1 MAVYSNLAKLGR
13 VKLPSG
19 TTYALID
26 VDGRAMLAPNFST
39 STSYNEG
46 DYVIYGDTLYRFNT
60 DHAAGAWDDTQ
71 ANSATVGS
79 ELNRIIGLISGGVHY
94 RGKTTSPLHDGS
106 TDNPITVNGGSL
118 TVIDGDMV
126 TLELDPAASPAG
138 VASVYATGTAYPVG
152 TYLKSGSDYYYVKE
166 AVTAQENT
174 SISAIAGKLNKVQ
187 SNPMFIFAEGQ
198 WSSFGGIG
206 DGLGDLAYKD
216 SASGTYVKP
225 TGSGSVT
232 IKDVTSNKAALA
244 TTTIT
249 GVKGTTSVSKATAGT
264 AVNVATVDTAKRYGT
279 ANVGDAVVYGTANR
293 AASATTVG
301 NANVATSATS
311 VATAGSTFYYGTADV
326 DEAVSV
332 ATAGTQVTYGTA
344 NVGAAVTY
352 GTANPGT
359 PVTVAKVGTSKTFS
373 QNAIKLADNPIQD
386 TDCLVFVAAGSDS
399 VIGVADEDG
408 ISVTPAVASN
418 TTLTPAV
425 AAPPTQKLT
434 PVGGTKS
441 ITPAKSAGQS
451 HSARGVGGT
460 TNIYQAVASTTEIYG
475 AVAAPSTQTL
485 TPATEAPSTQTIV
498 PAKAN
503 GSITPYTMESVT
515 VATANDSVT
524 TVATGSLKTG
534 TQLVTDVNVTNTTA
548 TVTVD
553 TTTDTVTVK

>member
-1 MAVYSNLAKLGR
+1 MAQYDELAKLGR

-39 STSYNEG
+39 AVAYSAG
-46 DYVIYGDTLYRFNT
+46 DYVIYQDDLYRFDT
-60 DHAAGAWDDTQ
+60 AHAPGPWDPTQ
-71 ANSATVGS
+71 VTQVQVGQ
-79 ELNRIIGLISGGVHY
+79 ELKRIIGLISGGVHY
-94 RGKTTSPLHDGS
+94 RGKTTTPIHEGS
-106 TDNPITVNGGSL
+106 TDNPITINGGSV

-126 TLELDPAASPAG
+126 TLDLNN
-138 VASVYATGTAYPVG
+138 VASTYATGTAYPVG
-152 TYLKSGSDYYYVKE
+152 TYLKNGNDRYYVK
-166 AVTAQENT
+166 TAITATENT
-174 SISAIAGKLNKVQ
+174 SISAIAAKLDKINAE
-187 SNPMFIFAEGQ
+187 PMFIWAEGE
-198 WSSFGGIG
+198 WNAFGGIG

-216 SASGTYVKP
+216 SASGTYTKP

-249 GVKGTTSVSKATAGT
+249 GVSGTTSVSKATAGT

-279 ANVGDAVVYGTANR
+279 ANVGTAVVYGTANR

-301 NANVATSATS
+301 NANVATSATA

-344 NVGAAVTY
+344 NVGTAVTY

-359 PVTVAKVGTSKTFS
+359 AVSGIAKVGSQKTF
-373 QNAIKLADNPIQD
+373 NTDGIKVNGVIDG
-386 TDCLVFVAAGSDS
+386 DCLEFVAAGTST
-399 VIGVADEDG
+399 VIGIADTTG
-408 ISVTPAVASN
+408 VSITPAVASN
-418 TTLTPAV
+418 KTLTPAV
-425 AAPPTQKLT
+425 ASTSKLT
-434 PVGGTKS
+434 PVGGTTS
-441 ITPAKSAGQS
+441 ITPAKSAGES

-460 TNIYQAVASTTEIYG
+460 TNIYQAVASTTTIYG
-475 AVAAPSTQTL
+475 AVAAPDTQTL
-485 TPATEAPSTQTIV
+485 TPATEAPSTQTII

-503 GSITPYTMESVT
+503 GSITPYTMQSVT
-515 VATANDSVT
+515 VATANDSAT
-524 TVATGSLKTG
+524 TVATGGLTTG
-534 TQLVTDVNVTNTTA
+534 TQLVTDVNVMDKTA
-548 TVTVD
+548 TVTVN

>member
-1 MAVYSNLAKLGR
+1 
-13 VKLPSG
+13 
-19 TTYALID
+19 
-26 VDGRAMLAPNFST
+26 
-39 STSYNEG
+39 
-46 DYVIYGDTLYRFNT
+46 
-60 DHAAGAWDDTQ
+60 
-71 ANSATVGS
+71 
-79 ELNRIIGLISGGVHY
+79 
-94 RGKTTSPLHDGS
+94 
-106 TDNPITVNGGSL
+106 
-118 TVIDGDMV
+118 MV
-126 TLELDPAASPAG
+126 TLDINTVASTYQTG
-138 VASVYATGTAYPVG
+138 VAYNAG
-152 TYLKSGSDYYYVKE
+152 TYIKNGNDRYYVKE
-166 AVTAQENT
+166 DISTTENT
-174 SISAIAGKLNKVQ
+174 SISAIASKLDKFNTE
-187 SNPMFIFAEGQ
+187 PMFIWAEGE
-198 WSSFGGIG
+198 WNAFGGIG

-216 SASGTYVKP
+216 SASGTYKRA
-225 TGSGSVT
+225 TGGFVT

-279 ANVGDAVVYGTANR
+279 ANVGNAVVYGTANR

-344 NVGAAVTY
+344 NVGTAVTY

-359 PVTVAKVGTSKTFS
+359 AISGIAKVGSSHSFTPAWSGDATTN
-373 QNAIKLADNPIQD
+373 NAGAISPRIID
-386 TDCLVFVAAGSDS
+386 TDCLELFPASTES
-399 VIGVADEDG
+399 VIGIADTTG
-408 ISVTPAVASN
+408 VSITPAVASN
-418 TTLTPAV
+418 KTLTPAV
-425 AAPPTQKLT
+425 ASTSKLT
-434 PVGGTKS
+434 PVGGTTS

-475 AVAAPSTQTL
+475 AVAAPDTQTL

-515 VATANDSVT
+515 VATANDSAT

-548 TVTVD
+548 TVTVNNED
-553 TTTDTVTVK
+553 ATVTVE